1 MGDWKELLR
10 TALFQ
15 TWRRRWIAVGIAW
28 MVCVIG
34 WIGVAMVP
42 NTYKS
47 RTRVY
52 VDTESMLSP
61 IMQGIAFEKN
71 VSKQVE
77 VVQRTLLSR
86 PNIEKVMRQT
96 DLDIQATTPARREAM
111 IDMIEGKTKISA
123 EAARNLFSIEYS
135 DKNAELARNVLQAFL
150 TIFIESN
157 IGSQRKDMEN
167 TQTFITNQVSNYE
180 RQLREA
186 EARVTDFRE
195 KYRDVLPA
203 ALGGEGSFA
212 ANFTSAREKLG
223 ATKREL
229 DDAVARRSVT
239 ARQLASV
246 PRVLEVTQRG
256 YSGGSGRPTVMNLNA
271 RVAEAES
278 KLAELLI
285 RYTESHPD
293 VIAQRRML
301 EQMQKQRKE
310 AGESD
315 SNESLTEKVS
325 NPVYEQLQIK
335 FADAETA
342 VEMLQR
348 RYADLK
354 KDHEQLE
361 ASAGTIPKI
370 EAEYTNLTREFGII
384 KKTYNELLERREAAR
399 LSNEVDTK
407 ANKVEF
413 RVIEPPALP
422 ITPSFPNRALLSA
435 LVFAASIGAGVFV
448 AYGLA
453 QFDDSFAS
461 PRELRNAL
469 PYPVIGTVTLVTSAD
484 TMRAKRRSMVTFASA
499 CFLLIFTYGAVSTI
513 TAMGIGKAQIAQYR
527 AMLPFK
533 I

>member
-1 MGDWKELLR
+1 MGDIKELLR

-28 MVCVIG
+28 VVCVIG
-34 WIGVAMVP
+34 WIGVAMIP

-61 IMQGIAFEKN
+61 LMQGIAFEKN

-96 DLDIQATTPARREAM
+96 DMDIQATTPARREAM
-111 IDMIEGKTKISA
+111 IDAIEGKTKISA
-123 EAARNLFSIEYS
+123 EAARNLFSIEYV
-135 DKNAELARNVLQAFL
+135 DKNAELSRNVLQAFL
-150 TIFIESN
+150 TIFIEAN
-157 IGSQRKDMEN
+157 MGSQRRDMD
-167 TQTFITNQVSNYE
+167 QTLQFLNNQVSSYE

-186 EARVTDFRE
+186 EARVSDFRE

-212 ANFTSAREKLG
+212 ANLNAAREKLG

-229 DDAVARRSVT
+229 DDALARRAVT

-256 YSGGSGRPTVMNLNA
+256 YTGGKPGVMDINR
-271 RVAEAES
+271 RVAESES
-278 KLAELLI
+278 KLADLLL
-285 RYTESHPD
+285 RYTENHPD
-293 VIAQRRML
+293 VVAQRKQL
-301 EQMQKQRKE
+301 DQLVKQRKE
-310 AGESD
+310 SGESD

-335 FADAETA
+335 FADAETS

-348 RYADLK
+348 RFTEMK
-354 KDHEQLE
+354 KDTEQLE
-361 ASAGTIPKI
+361 TSASTIPKI

-384 KKTYNELLERREAAR
+384 KKTYNELLDRREAAR

-484 TMRAKRRSMVTFASA
+484 TTRAKRRSMVTFASA
-499 CFLLIFTYGAVSTI
+499 CFLLIFAYGAVSAI
-513 TAMGIGKAQIAQYR
+513 TAMGIGMTQIAQYR

>member
-15 TWRRRWIAVGIAW
+15 TWRRRWVAVGIAW
-28 MVCVIG
+28 TVCVIG
-34 WIGVAMVP
+34 WIGVAMIP

-61 IMQGIAFEKN
+61 LMQGIAFEKN

-96 DLDIQATTPARREAM
+96 DMDIQATTPARREAM
-111 IDMIEGKTKISA
+111 IDGIEGKTKISA

-135 DKNAELARNVLQAFL
+135 DKNAELSRNVLQAFL
-150 TIFIESN
+150 TIFIEAN
-157 IGSQRKDMEN
+157 MGSQRRDMD
-167 TQTFITNQVSNYE
+167 QTLQFLNNQVSNYE
-180 RQLREA
+180 RQLRES

-212 ANFTSAREKLG
+212 ANFNAAREKLG

-310 AGESD
+310 SGESD

-354 KDHEQLE
+354 KDAEQLE
-361 ASAGTIPKI
+361 SSASTIPKI

-422 ITPSFPNRALLSA
+422 ITPSFPNRVLLSA

-484 TMRAKRRSMVTFASA
+484 TMRASRRSMVTFASA
-499 CFLLIFTYGAVSTI
+499 CCLLIFTYGAVSAI

-527 AMLPFK
+527 TMLPFK